1 MFAVPFIDLEAE
13 VESDDGDEDLQKA
26 IVRSLAPQGKGKA
39 PSAVEAGGKAESPIE
54 VDSDDCVCWV

>member
-1 MFAVPFIDLEAE
+1 MVDANPVPFIDLEAE

-39 PSAVEAGGKAESPIE
+39 PSAVEAGGMPSHQ
-54 VDSDDCVCWV
+54 